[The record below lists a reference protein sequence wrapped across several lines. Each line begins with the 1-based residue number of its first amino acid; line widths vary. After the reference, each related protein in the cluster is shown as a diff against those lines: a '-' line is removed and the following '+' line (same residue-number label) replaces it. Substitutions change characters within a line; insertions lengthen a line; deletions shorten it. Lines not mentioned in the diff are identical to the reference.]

1 MFHNHREIIDV
12 SVIRSDGCTQVII
25 QVHYYKADMFLPF
38 PLRLEED
45 IQIRITEK
53 LVHIFHVVILTENK
67 NSFLRGSESD

>member
-1 MFHNHREIIDV
+1 
-12 SVIRSDGCTQVII
+12 
-25 QVHYYKADMFLPF
+25 MFLPF

-67 NSFLRGSESD
+67 NSFLRGSESDLIFMGIKNGSEP